1 MLALSRRLQVI
12 QYAGKQL
19 REVGI
24 KEAVFTKKKKDDKT
38 AVSKSILHNTYCKN
52 LYLRIGLT
60 WDEGALQ
67 YLQGLSLSGNVT
79 NDNYTS
85 FSDEDDME
93 RLFTAMK
100 TIQPEKELYSN
111 DRLIKENGAGKSVS
125 VLPQKTREKVG
136 AVGQLVLQPGARA
149 RIKCRHGVE
158 GQLSSRELLP
168 DGNKKR
174 ASRKKQ

>member
-111 DRLIKENGAGKSVS
+111 DQLIKESGAGKSVS
-125 VLPQKTREKVG
+125 VLLQKTREKVD
-136 AVGQLVLQPGARA
+136 AVG
-149 RIKCRHGVE
+149 
-158 GQLSSRELLP
+158 
-168 DGNKKR
+168 
-174 ASRKKQ
+174 

>member
-1 MLALSRRLQVI
+1 MVH
-12 QYAGKQL
+12 
-19 REVGI
+19 
-24 KEAVFTKKKKDDKT
+24 TKT
-38 AVSKSILHNTYCKN
+38 AVSKKILHNTYCKN

-60 WDEGALQ
+60 WDDGALQ
-67 YLQGLSLSGNVT
+67 YLQGLSLGGNVT

-85 FSDEDDME
+85 FSDEDAME
-93 RLFTAMK
+93 RLFAAMK

-111 DRLIKENGAGKSVS
+111 DQLIKESGVSKSVS

-158 GQLSSRELLP
+158 GQLGARELLP

-174 ASRKKQ
+174 APRKKKQ